1 MLLRTESG
9 CIKLKDYINSFLIFL
24 FLSSNVVLAQKPEL
38 IIPSGQNSRI
48 YVAKITPDG
57 KYFLSGAMDR
67 SIKVYDV
74 KEKKEVFTFWKHKTG
89 ADDIAVAPDNRTVV
103 SVATGNEILVW
114 DLYTGK
120 VLHEIESDCCSSY
133 ASIAIHPNGKT
144 FLVAHG
150 GNVAEFDLL
159 SGKLLIEEK
168 YHDIPINKIGYLKNG
183 TEFYTSARH
192 DSKIDSLRNF
202 FQTRTIDKEI
212 INEIFW
218 NSASYQACAFSEDG
232 NTRYDVTNVPE
243 EVRIAHLDEKPI
255 KIPIKDY
262 VPFEVEVLSKNSLV
276 ITCRK
281 DEKISFLIFNLTTL
295 KIEKAIDTDSFY
307 GAEFVDEFGGN
318 FRLQVLPNTK
328 DEIIFTTTLY
338 DSKVFH
344 TNLSTGITS
353 EFIRTKTQLYYPQLL
368 NGQFYL
374 TGRQNNIKWDLFNNK
389 ITTIQLRKE
398 GIGVTPLKNG
408 IATQE
413 SNKKIF
419 IWDTNLTKVK
429 DSVVF
434 DKTVFGLFSNQEG
447 TKVILNLDG
456 RPTFY
461 EPQTGKVKDM
471 DFIENWYGME
481 WLDESNLVFL
491 SEIDEKQHLLFTS
504 TEKVEKV
511 IPIQFKEKVYLD
523 GYHRFIVNRFNN
535 TMLLAAGYE
544 GTLQLISQEGKILVD
559 RKISDRNCTFLEY
572 NNKLQQIIA
581 SFANGEI
588 LFLNPETLE
597 IITRLKGHQTEVHS
611 VLLSEDYKKV
621 FSSSLDNTIKVWDYE
636 KSTLLSTLSVLDGK
650 EWVIIHEDG
659 LFDAS
664 PQAMKE
670 IYYVVNDYTDTDDPW
685 KIIELEQLK
694 HRYYQPDLLQIQLG
708 YNKETLRTPLAI
720 KEIPLPPKVITNI
733 RDNKLKVIV
742 KNQKGGIG
750 KVAFFIENAEI
761 SADLRPKGK
770 ADQDAKELIINIDL
784 DTYKNRFTTIKDV
797 SLKVIAW
804 NKEEWIR
811 SRPEIINYSPILS
824 KGAIATSTSTKN
836 TGEKTRLFGL
846 IVGTSDYA
854 GKQIDLNYAAK
865 DAIDFANALR
875 ISSENLFDKENTTIE
890 LLNSESNDINQKPS
904 RKNLLNALKEL
915 EAKIKP
921 SDILLVYLSG
931 HGVNYGGAEGDFYYL
946 TQEASGADAAY
957 LNDEG
962 VRNSATISST
972 ELTQLLN
979 SITAKKKILI
989 LDACASGKAAE
1000 KMTVSKDVPASQIRA
1015 LDRMQDRTGFYI
1027 LAGSASDAVSYE
1039 SSVYGQ
1045 GLLTYSLLKAIKGSA
1060 LREDGKEE
1068 YIDVQKMFQFAVDE
1082 VPELS
1087 KNIGGIQKPFFK
1099 SPDNQQSYDIG
1110 KVDLST
1116 KNKIIISEPKPVF
1129 IEAVFSD
1136 SESLY
1141 DELGLSETFNANLQE
1156 NAAKGKSADI
1166 AFMRVKEYAGA
1177 YRISGSYTQ
1186 NADEIKLNYIVIQN
1200 KKPIQPISTIIISKK
1215 TPIQESINQIIE
1227 TLKSK
1232 IN

>member
-1 MLLRTESG
+1 MFS
-9 CIKLKDYINSFLIFL
+9 LKKYAFINVQNYILIFFIFLI
-24 FLSSNVVLAQKPEL
+24 NAHNAIAQKPEL

-48 YVAKITPDG
+48 FVAKITPDG

-74 KEKKEVFTFWKHKTG
+74 KEKKEVFTFWKHKTC

-103 SVATGNEILVW
+103 SVANGNEILVW

-120 VLHEIESDCCSSY
+120 VIHEIESNCCSSY

-212 INEIFW
+212 IKEHFW
-218 NSASYQACAFSEDG
+218 HSASYQACAFSEDG
-232 NTRYDVTNVPE
+232 NTRYVVTNAPE
-243 EVRIAHLDEKPI
+243 EIRIAHLDEKPV

-262 VPFEVEVLSKNSLV
+262 VPFEVEVLSKNTLV

-295 KIEKAIDTDSFY
+295 KIEKTIDTDSFY
-307 GAEFVDEFGGN
+307 GAEFVEKYRGN
-318 FRLQVLPNTK
+318 FRLQIVPNTK
-328 DEIIFTTTLY
+328 DEIIFTSTLY

-353 EFIRTKTQLYYPQLL
+353 EFVRTKTQLYYPSFK

-374 TGRQNNIKWDLFNNK
+374 TGNQNNIKWDLSDNK
-389 ITTIQLRKE
+389 ITSIQLRKE
-398 GIGVTPLKNG
+398 GLGVTPLKNAV
-408 IATQE
+408 ATQE
-413 SNKKIF
+413 SNKKVL

-429 DSVVF
+429 DSIVGEEYVYALLPNT
-434 DKTVFGLFSNQEG
+434 DG
-447 TKVILNLDG
+447 TKVFLNLDG
-456 RPTFY
+456 GPAFF
-461 EPQTGKVKDM
+461 EVQTGKVKNM
-471 DFIENWYGME
+471 DFIPKEWPGFD
-481 WLDESNLVFL
+481 WLDDSNLVFL
-491 SEIDEKQHLLFTS
+491 CKIDEKLQLVFTS

-511 IPIQFKEKVYLD
+511 IPIQLKEKVYLD
-523 GYHRFIVNRFNN
+523 GYHRFILNRFNN
-535 TMLLAAGYE
+535 TMLLAAGYK
-544 GTLQLISQEGKILVD
+544 GTLQLISQEGKILID
-559 RKISDRNCTFLEY
+559 RKISDGLCTFLEY

-581 SFANGEI
+581 SFDNGEI
-588 LFLNPETLE
+588 LFLNPETLDV
-597 IITRLKGHQTEVHS
+597 IKRLKGHQTEVHS

-621 FSSSLDNTIKVWDYE
+621 FSASLDNTIKVWDYE

-650 EWVIIHEDG
+650 EWVIINENG

-664 PQAMKE
+664 PQAMKD
-670 IYYVVNDYTDTDDPW
+670 IYYVVNDASDTDDPW
-685 KIIELEQLK
+685 KIIDLAQLK

-708 YNKETLRTPLAI
+708 YKLEKLRTPLTLT
-720 KEIPLPPKVITNI
+720 EVPLAPKVTTLIKDDQLQITLN
-733 RDNKLKVIV
+733 
-742 KNQKGGIG
+742 NQKGGIG
-750 KVAFFIENAEI
+750 KVAVFIENAEVI
-761 SADLRPKGK
+761 SDARPKGK
-770 ADQDAKELIINIDL
+770 ADADKNDLTITIDL
-784 DTYKNRFTTIKDV
+784 NAFKNRYTSTKEV

-804 NKEEWIR
+804 NKEEWIS
-811 SRPEIINYSPILS
+811 SRPVINNYLPLNS
-824 KGAIATSTSTKN
+824 KGAIANATTTKTN
-836 TGEKTRLFGL
+836 AEPPRLFGL
-846 IVGTSDYA
+846 IIGTSDYT
-854 GKQIDLNYAAK
+854 GEQIDLRYAAK
-865 DAIDFANALR
+865 DAADFSNALR
-875 ISSENLFDKENTTIE
+875 TSSENLFGNKNSFIE
-890 LLNSESNDINQKPS
+890 LLSSDNEVANKKPS
-904 RKNLLNALKEL
+904 RVNVLNELKAL

-921 SDILLVYLSG
+921 TDILVVYLSG

-962 VRNSATISST
+962 VRNSSTISSS
-972 ELTQLLN
+972 ELTKLLN
-979 SITAKKKILI
+979 SITARKKILI

-1000 KMTVSKDVPASQIRA
+1000 TMIASRDVPASQIRA

-1027 LAGSASDAVSYE
+1027 LAGSAADAVSYE

-1060 LREDGKEE
+1060 LRVDAGEE
-1068 YIDVQKMFQFAVDE
+1068 YVDVQQLFQFAVDE
-1082 VPELS
+1082 VPNLS
-1087 KNIGGIQKPFFK
+1087 KNIGGIQKPFYR
-1099 SPDNQQSYDIG
+1099 SPDNQQSFDIG
-1110 KVDLST
+1110 KVDTKT
-1116 KNKIIISEPKPVF
+1116 KNGIVISEPKPVF

-1141 DELGLSETFNANLQE
+1141 DELGLSESFNANLQDI
-1156 NAAKGKSADI
+1156 AAKGKTADL
-1166 AFMRVKEYAGA
+1166 AFMRVKEYPGA
-1177 YRISGSYTQ
+1177 YRISGTYTSS
-1186 NADEIKLNYIVIQN
+1186 NEFITLKYR
-1200 KKPIQPISTIIISKK
+1200 IISDKK
-1215 TPIQESINQIIE
+1215 TIGDIFSITIPKSEDINITVAKII
-1227 TLKSK
+1227 TDLTGKLK
-1232 IN
+1232 